1 MTANSFDTG
10 ARRARVRRN
19 ATDGRA
25 GDVRRIR
32 PLRRCSEAAASARFL
47 RDRSGRARRS
57 QWERGVVEVKA
68 EAPLRL
74 KLVGVSK
81 SFPGV
86 RANDNVNL
94 SVKPGEIHAL
104 LGENGAGKSTL
115 VKMIYGILAP
125 DEGQILFDGAPVR
138 ISNPRAAR
146 RLGIGMVF
154 QHFSLFEA
162 MTVLENIAL
171 GLDSR
176 LSQRELLAEF
186 NRVLETYHLKLDP
199 RRIVSTLS
207 VGERQRIEI
216 VRALLL
222 NPRLLIMDEPTSVL
236 TPQEVE
242 QLFETLKRLASS
254 GCSILYISH
263 KLHEIVAL
271 CDTATILR
279 GGKVVATCDPKRETS
294 RSMAEMMIG
303 ANLKEIAKPAGRVF
317 GPPKL
322 EARRPE
328 PAEAERVRRRAA
340 ATSRSRCAPG
350 EIFGV
355 AGVAGN
361 GQNELLERDERRDA
375 RAETGGDPAGRE
387 ADRAARR
394 RPSGATLGLCAVP
407 EERNGHAAVSD
418 FSLTDNASLTGAR
431 AAWTWSWYGLIDPGK
446 ASDYAE
452 RGDRRLHRQGDGPR
466 RARGLALGRQSAE
479 VHHGARDP
487 AEPRGAGRLP
497 ADLGGRRRRGG
508 GHPSGDRRSRRAR
521 LGGAGDLAGPR
532 RAADALRHARRHQ
545 SRQHVEADEGR
556 RGLDRGDRAADGR
569 RARRSVGDDRDDRG
583 SACASDLRSA

>member
-1 MTANSFDTG
+1 MITG
-10 ARRARVRRN
+10 ADLASNRAVR
-19 ATDGRA
+19 ASFKA
-25 GDVRRIR
+25 G
-32 PLRRCSEAAASARFL
+32 SEGF
-47 RDRSGRARRS
+47 
-57 QWERGVVEVKA
+57 VEVKV
-68 EAPLRL
+68 EAPPRL
-74 KLVGVSK
+74 ELIGVGK

-86 RANDNVNL
+86 RANDNVHL
-94 SVKPGEIHAL
+94 TVKAGEIHAL

-115 VKMIYGILAP
+115 VKMIYGILVP
-125 DEGQILFDGAPVR
+125 DDGQILFDGAPTR

-162 MTVLENIAL
+162 LTVLENIAL
-171 GLDSR
+171 GLDAR

-186 NRVLETYHLKLDP
+186 QRVLDAYQLKLDP

-242 QLFETLKRLASS
+242 QLFETLRRLAAS

-279 GGKVVATCDPKRETS
+279 AGKVVGTADPKHETS

-303 ANLKEIAKPAGRVF
+303 GNLKEISKAAERAF

-322 EARRPE
+322 ETQGLSLPKPTEFGVALNDVTLC
-328 PAEAERVRRRAA
+328 VRA
-340 ATSRSRCAPG
+340 G

-361 GQNELLERDERRDA
+361 GQNELLAALSGEMLAEGNESVILSGEAVGRLGVTERRN
-375 RAETGGDPAGRE
+375 
-387 ADRAARR
+387 
-394 RPSGATLGLCAVP
+394 LGLCAVP
-407 EERNGHAAVSD
+407 EERNGHAAVSE
-418 FSLTDNASLTGAR
+418 FSLTDNVSLTGR
-431 AAWTWSWYGLIDPGK
+431 DRMELVSYGLIDPDK
-446 ASDYAE
+446 AKTYA
-452 RGDRRLHRQGDGPR
+452 
-466 RARGLALGRQSAE
+466 AE
-479 VHHGARDP
+479 VILAFTVKATGPGALAGSLSGGNLQKFIMGREILQRPEALVVCQPTWGVD
-487 AEPRGAGRLP
+487 AGA
-497 ADLGGRRRRGG
+497 AAAI
-508 GHPSGDRRSRRAR
+508 HQSIV
-521 LGGAGDLAGPR
+521 DLA
-532 RAADALRHARRHQ
+532 A
-545 SRQHVEADEGR
+545 
-556 RGLDRGDRAADGR
+556 
-569 RARRSVGDDRDDRG
+569 RG
-583 SACASDLRSA
+583 SAVLVISQDLDELLTLCDTIAVINLGRLSKPMEVGEASIEEIGLLMGGVHGDPSATVEITEQLHAHLA